1 MGLMRK
7 LMMGCA
13 SDGARTLVNTTEPH
27 TSPELMNTPITLTVG
42 ASYSVSWTGDVPT
55 ATTVDYI
62 YPFHIYSGTSVLY
75 DMCDIRIKKV
85 DSGGSSGD
93 IGISVVARMFD
104 TEIINMQFGIPAT
117 LNTLNLETRFT
128 VTDVTEMNG
137 ITVYTVTAGFYQY
150 DYKITEKNDV
160 KNTMD
165 IGEGL
170 KYYDNL
176 AGTFVIKKLS

>member
-1 MGLMRK
+1 MRK
-7 LMMGCA
+7 LMMGCIP
-13 SDGARTLVNTTEPH
+13 GVRTLVNTTEPH

-42 ASYSVSWTGDVPT
+42 ASYSVSWDGNVPT
-55 ATTVDYI
+55 ATTVNYI
-62 YPFHIYSGTSVLY
+62 YPFRIYGGTSELY

-85 DSGGSSGD
+85 DSGGSSGN
-93 IGISVVARMFD
+93 IGISIVAKMFGTD
-104 TEIINMQFGIPAT
+104 IINTQVGLPAT
-117 LNTLNLETRFT
+117 TNTLNLEIRFT

-137 ITVYTVTAGFYQY
+137 ITVYTVTAGFYMY
-150 DYKITEKNDV
+150 GYKITEKSDI